1 METAESKLNKE
12 YKDYSDFTDEFDK
25 EEKLI
30 DNKFSIKELIE
41 NIQHSN
47 LFRIFQKNKNL
58 KIITKYF
65 YMEGYIGLFL
75 HKIIA
80 SEKELQ
86 KIISYVNNVIKIN
99 KEKQGG
105 DYSGMFENIDII
117 DLQFFLSPE
126 SFYNKKVLKDLNI
139 KYEQLSKEPQI
150 YNSHK
155 LWSQMSKRYSGK
167 SFKDASVM
175 KKAKLSFKEK
185 RKLKKEKKIRK
196 NFLT

>member
-1 METAESKLNKE
+1 MMETAESKLNKE
-12 YKDYSDFTDEFDK
+12 YEDYSDFTDEFDK

-47 LFRIFQKNKNL
+47 LFRIFQQNKNL

-99 KEKQGG
+99 KEKQGE

-155 LWSQMSKRYSGK
+155 L
-167 SFKDASVM
+167 
-175 KKAKLSFKEK
+175 
-185 RKLKKEKKIRK
+185 
-196 NFLT
+196 